1 MRVELIYSPGCN
13 TYKKALDVLET
24 VIAEERLP
32 IAIEITETSEKVTP
46 IIRINGTEL
55 EEATHEFEGDPC
67 FLSSSSS
74 LVGSGAPCFEQLRVL
89 LSQKWQELTAPA
101 V

>member
-32 IAIEITETSEKVTP
+32 IAIEITETSERVKP
-46 IIRINGTEL
+46 IIRVNGTEIG
-55 EEATHEFEGDPC
+55 EATEQFEGDPC
-67 FLSSSSS
+67 FLSSGNAI
-74 LVGSGAPCFEQLRVL
+74 VGSGTPAFEELRTL
-89 LSQKWQELTAPA
+89 LSQKWHEMTSMA